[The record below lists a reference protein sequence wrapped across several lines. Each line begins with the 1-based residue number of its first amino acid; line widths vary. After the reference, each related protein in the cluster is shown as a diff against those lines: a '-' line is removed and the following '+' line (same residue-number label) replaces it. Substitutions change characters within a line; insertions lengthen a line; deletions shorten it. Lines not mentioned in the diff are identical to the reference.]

1 MVRVEISRLLKL
13 RSKGLMLILTYWKNI
28 MMNDNLFK
36 EIYKENTYTFT
47 LLALNIGVD
56 AVQNANAGN
65 HTVLFS

>member
-1 MVRVEISRLLKL
+1 
-13 RSKGLMLILTYWKNI
+13 

-56 AVQNANAGN
+56 AIQNANAGN
-65 HTVLFS
+65 HTVLFC